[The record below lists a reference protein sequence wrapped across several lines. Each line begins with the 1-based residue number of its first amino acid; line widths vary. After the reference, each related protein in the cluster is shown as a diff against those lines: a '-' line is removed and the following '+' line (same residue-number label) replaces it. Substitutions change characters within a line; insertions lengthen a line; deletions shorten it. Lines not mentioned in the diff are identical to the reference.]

1 MKSRVFVVSQSG
13 LGSDVPNNVSP
24 NLKHT
29 NLRSKKEKRGKNS
42 ESGVTFRFQFLQ
54 ITLNRDKS

>member
-42 ESGVTFRFQFLQ
+42 ESGVTF
-54 ITLNRDKS
+54 